1 MSRDADYPGVFERGA
16 RVATV
21 AVFFAFVVVFFG
33 TVAIFQIEDD
43 NPLTGAAFDAV
54 PLLGASLLCA
64 HLAVLAALV
73 IIVVGV
79 GRITLTMWGGS
90 TGLRVRVFACL
101 SFCVVFVA
109 AVAAAGLI
117 VLYVRLGGSI
127 VSSLTDLSRIVS
139 SVVVAFAL
147 LAFIVASLSVGHR
160 IVGRH
165 QADRQ
170 TQREVVG
177 VLGFLIGA
185 VLAMLVNVGAAI
197 THTVA
202 LGSGSPDL
210 FADSIDHVTIT
221 GYGSTSGFYFSEL
234 IVANIVAGAF
244 VVGAAILVARAVVGL
259 RSEQDVPTV

>member
-1 MSRDADYPGVFERGA
+1 M
-16 RVATV
+16 ATV
-21 AVFFAFVVVFFG
+21 AVFFAFAVVFFG
-33 TVAIFQIEDD
+33 TVAILQIEDD
-43 NPLTGAAFDAV
+43 NPLTGEAFDAV
-54 PLLGASLLCA
+54 PLLGESLLCA

-90 TGLRVRVFACL
+90 TGLLARVIAVL
-101 SFCVVFVA
+101 SFCITFVA

-117 VLYVRLGGSI
+117 ALYVRLGGSI
-127 VSSLTDLSRIVS
+127 VSSLTDWSRTVS
-139 SVVVAFAL
+139 SFVVAIAL

-160 IVGRH
+160 IVGRF

-170 TQREVVG
+170 TEREVVG

-185 VLAMLVNVGAAI
+185 VMAMLVNVVAAI

-202 LGSGSPDL
+202 LRSGSPDL

-234 IVANIVAGAF
+234 IVANTVASTF
-244 VVGAAILVARAVVGL
+244 VVGAAILVARAVVEL
-259 RSEQDVPTV
+259 RSEQDVPTA